1 MKKNIFIS
9 ALMLLTAGL
18 AFTGCST
25 EDDITNSSLQKEYTL
40 TGGMGAL
47 TDGNA
52 ATRMYHSS
60 TPTGNFLWSS
70 GDIIDAWDTNGKY
83 IGTLSIVTGADNN
96 SGTFTGNLTGVPA
109 FVTYPHN
116 TTATYTVGTT
126 SSVSLTGVPRG
137 VTNPNGG
144 TVPQSVADIK
154 NANNMILAWSPVTNN
169 TFTLQHKLAY
179 VYFNFETA
187 NGHFGSNDDY
197 NKYGHV
203 YLTGT
208 VGANGYTLDAK
219 TGNVTPSAT
228 PDYVN
233 VWENPGV
240 SVMAPG
246 GSMTNLSLHYST
258 ASTPW
263 WSTNNPSYLV
273 TNAKAGNI
281 YCYTGEVG
289 GWSITTNADA
299 NGTIVNYVVNGTT
312 EMNSGTP
319 VAGNQIHQHLSGTMT
334 CTAQPSTGYLFE
346 AWYKGGSTT
355 ADGYPSKHAFNFNSS
370 FEGVYL
376 AKFAPNCTGTQAS
389 KAFNGNG
396 GFTAVVGATYSFK
409 TTAAVN
415 NTFSIK
421 VNSANSATLVSNDTW
436 TTPTFTISNGILTI
450 TGPTGANT
458 SSSCS
463 GSGMETLCDNDAYRS
478 MMQTKCNAT
487 CGYSVNG
494 ITVVASS
501 TGCQ

>member
-1 MKKNIFIS
+1 MKLKQIKTNNMKKNIFLS

-246 GSMTNLSLHYST
+246 GSMTNLSLHYGT

-289 GWSITTNADA
+289 GWTITTNFEGG
-299 NGTIVNYVVNGTT
+299 GTIVSYKYQGNNETVT
-312 EMNSGTP
+312 
-319 VAGNQIHQHLSGTMT
+319 GNQTHTSLSGTME
-334 CTAQPSTGYLFE
+334 CTAQIDPGYVFLGWFKNG
-346 AWYKGGSTT
+346 ATT
-355 ADGYPSKHAFNFNSS
+355 NDGYTETHGFNFNSGY
-370 FEGVYL
+370 EGTYV
-376 AKFAPNCTGTQAS
+376 AKFEPTCSTAAT
-389 KAFNGNG
+389 KAFSNG
-396 GFTAVVGATYSFK
+396 FMAVVGATYTF
-409 TTAAVN
+409 TTSASKN
-415 NTFSIK
+415 NTFSIT
-421 VNSANSATLVSNDTW
+421 VNSANSATLSSNSTK
-436 TTPTFTISNGILTI
+436 TTPTFTISNGLLII
-450 TGPTGANT
+450 TGPTGTDAITTCASNSSLCNNT
-458 SSSCS
+458 
-463 GSGMETLCDNDAYRS
+463 AYES
-478 MMQTKCNAT
+478 TMQAKCNAT
-487 CGYSVNG
+487 CGFSVNS
-494 ITVVASS
+494 ITAVAST